1 MLAEISRGLGNAM
14 PGIEASKIPEEDQL
28 QTRGW

>member
-1 MLAEISRGLGNAM
+1 MLAEISRGLGDAM
-14 PGIEASKIPEEDQL
+14 SGIEANKIPEDQQL